1 MDARKTGGGHSGTAG
16 YCTASLAAR
25 HCLRAGFRLAG
36 ETAALLSD
44 YLNLLM
50 RWNRRINLVGAAS
63 WEEALDK
70 LVMDS
75 FWLARFLEQESA
87 GTGAF
92 LRERAAAREPVFAGD
107 EPDLRERA
115 PGACP
120 PERIL
125 PDGGAGGGGEG
136 AYAPETWDFG
146 AGAGLPGIALRMV
159 WQRGSYRMVESREKR
174 ALFLATVLA
183 RLNLPRTWVFRGRAE
198 TFMPGRKADLILSR
212 AFMPWREILELVR
225 PRLKPEGR
233 VILLTREAVRPEKG
247 WVCAASFS
255 YRAGNSTRH
264 FSALAAP
271 AGDKPN
277 TQHTVTS
284 ARVNCG
290 VSGPASEPA

>member
-1 MDARKTGGGHSGTAG
+1 MDERQIRDDSEAAG

-50 RWNRRINLVGAAS
+50 RWNRRMNLVGAS
-63 WEEALDK
+63 GWEEALDK

-87 GTGAF
+87 EGGAF
-92 LRERAAAREPVFAGD
+92 LRKSATALPPGFAADDPC
-107 EPDLRERA
+107 LRERA

-120 PERIL
+120 PERNG
-125 PDGGAGGGGEG
+125 PADDADWGGEKDD
-136 AYAPETWDFG
+136 ALETWDLG

-159 WQRGSYRMVESREKR
+159 WQRGDYWMVESREKR
-174 ALFLATVLA
+174 ALFLATALA
-183 RLNLPRTWVFRGRAE
+183 RLNLPRTRVFRGRAE
-198 TFMPGRKADLILSR
+198 TFMAGRRADLILSR
-212 AFMPWREILELVR
+212 AFMPWREILETVR

-233 VILLTREAVRPEKG
+233 VILLTREAVRPEKD

-255 YRAGNSTRH
+255 YRAGSATRH
-264 FSALAAP
+264 FSALAV
-271 AGDKPN
+271 G
-277 TQHTVTS
+277 S
-284 ARVNCG
+284 R
-290 VSGPASEPA
+290 